1 MKTKV
6 ILQETLVAALV
17 LLYVYTATVKL
28 MKLEDFKLA
37 IGAQP
42 LVPAL
47 KTLLIYAIPSAC
59 IGVVL
64 LMAIPKL
71 RKAGLYASLV
81 LLLIFTGYI
90 ILIKMNYYGRIPCSC
105 AGVLDNVDWT
115 SHLLF
120 NMAFILANAGAILL
134 HRRITHHE
142 QKEKL
147 MKWGMK

>member
-17 LLYVYTATVKL
+17 LLFVYTASVKL

-47 KTLLIYAIPSAC
+47 KSFLIFAIPAAC
-59 IGVVL
+59 IGVAL

-71 RKAGLYASLV
+71 RKMGLYTSLF
-81 LLLIFTGYI
+81 LLLVFTGYI

-120 NMAFILANAGAILL
+120 NGLFIGINAGAILL
-134 HRRITHHE
+134 HHYA
-142 QKEKL
+142 QKQL
-147 MKWGMK
+147 AGSSPT